1 MQPLDILKLL
11 RAHFYDRDVSC
22 GLTGTVLLIQA
33 TDTSR
38 SVVPQLQ
45 KSSEGN
51 NCINIPPRPTASNH
65 KWYSKNLRPCSAWA
79 FLSFLLYMSL
89 RDWRFLVELQTS
101 VFFEIYDDVTD
112 WISLLIPSSVKMS

>member
-33 TDTSR
+33 TNTSR

-45 KSSEGN
+45 KCSEGN
-51 NCINIPPRPTASNH
+51 NCM
-65 KWYSKNLRPCSAWA
+65 
-79 FLSFLLYMSL
+79 LSVSVSLCLFILFILLFNFHM
-89 RDWRFLVELQTS
+89 
-101 VFFEIYDDVTD
+101 
-112 WISLLIPSSVKMS
+112 

>member
-1 MQPLDILKLL
+1 M
-11 RAHFYDRDVSC
+11 
-22 GLTGTVLLIQA
+22 
-33 TDTSR
+33 
-38 SVVPQLQ
+38 
-45 KSSEGN
+45 
-51 NCINIPPRPTASNH
+51 
-65 KWYSKNLRPCSAWA
+65 WA

>member
-51 NCINIPPRPTASNH
+51 NCINIPPPPLPATINGTL
-65 KWYSKNLRPCSAWA
+65 K
-79 FLSFLLYMSL
+79 
-89 RDWRFLVELQTS
+89 T
-101 VFFEIYDDVTD
+101 
-112 WISLLIPSSVKMS
+112 

>member
-33 TDTSR
+33 TNTSR

-45 KSSEGN
+45 KCSEGN
-51 NCINIPPRPTASNH
+51 NCIYAQLIFDKSTKTIQWRSEREGLKNGAGTTG
-65 KWYSKNLRPCSAWA
+65 YSHER
-79 FLSFLLYMSL
+79 
-89 RDWRFLVELQTS
+89 E
-101 VFFEIYDDVTD
+101 
-112 WISLLIPSSVKMS
+112 